1 MSEREGT
8 LSADGSSAQSKRFRR
23 LLIIG
28 LVVLFV
34 VTYAITVGLYTKSGC
49 GCPRQVTNGQATPD
63 GTTVTIDLQELQ
75 SVKGGLVGN
84 VTVAPGADLLDPVTG
99 GLKDDLTLAVHSAVT
114 PTRRTWARGMVP
126 GVVPVPLT
134 ITGDPSDYPFDH
146 YHSGPIT
153 VDLLHGANPT
163 PQRAAVTFVDR
174 LPGWKVDV
182 VNVGA
187 TGSPAPYQ
195 ILLHR
200 SPSTAAFAAVLLAM
214 LVALAAIGLVV
225 AIQTLRD
232 RRKFQPPMTTWYA
245 AMVFAVMPLRNALPD
260 TPPIGSWIDVTV
272 TLWVVV
278 ALVNAMLIYI
288 VCWWRHLRPDPPAP
302 AAADPVPAPVPA
314 SVG

>member
-1 MSEREGT
+1 M
-8 LSADGSSAQSKRFRR
+8 
-23 LLIIG
+23 IG

-34 VTYAITVGLYTKSGC
+34 ATYAITVGLYTRSGC
-49 GCPRQVTNGQATPD
+49 GCPRQVTNGLPTAD

-75 SVKGGLVGN
+75 SVKGGLIGN
-84 VTVAPGADLLDPVTG
+84 VTVAPGPDLLDPLTG
-99 GLKDDLTLAVHSAVT
+99 GLKDDLTVAVHSAAT
-114 PTRRTWARGMVP
+114 PMRRTWTKGMVP

-153 VDLLHGANPT
+153 VDLLHGANPV
-163 PQRAAVTFVDR
+163 PQRASVTFVDR

-182 VNVGA
+182 ATVG
-187 TGSPAPYQ
+187 TKGVPAPYR
-195 ILLHR
+195 IELGR
-200 SPSTAAFAAVLLAM
+200 SLSTAAFAAVLLAM
-214 LVALAAIGLVV
+214 LIALAAIGLFV
-225 AIQTLRD
+225 AVQTLRD

-288 VCWWRHLRPDPPAP
+288 VCWWRHLRPEPTAP
-302 AAADPVPAPVPA
+302 AAPDPTPAPVPA
-314 SVG
+314 SAG